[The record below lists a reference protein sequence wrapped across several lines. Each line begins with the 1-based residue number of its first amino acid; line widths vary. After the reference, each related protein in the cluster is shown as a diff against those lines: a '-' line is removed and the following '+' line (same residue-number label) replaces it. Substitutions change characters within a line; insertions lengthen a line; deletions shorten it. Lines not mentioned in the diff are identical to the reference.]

1 MAYKRLIYLI
11 NLVFGHH
18 GPTRSKGPA
27 SFEDKLAVW
36 TRPEDARE
44 KWSKA
49 EDGPFG
55 GSVELCQELERP
67 SLEIDMLNTERT
79 QKAEPVEIA
88 LISRISRITLIMRL

>member
-1 MAYKRLIYLI
+1 M
-11 NLVFGHH
+11 FGHH

-49 EDGPFG
+49 EDGPFRG
-55 GSVELCQELERP
+55 LCRALPGVGEAIARDRHAQHRA
-67 SLEIDMLNTERT
+67 D
-79 QKAEPVEIA
+79 AEGRA
-88 LISRISRITLIMRL
+88 R